1 MGLNPATFLERLD
14 AVITGKGFK
23 RAVPVH
29 LNECHKYDDG
39 ALLTTTVTA
48 AGYDLLDTS
57 SKQRVIFVDDDET
70 SMFGFNF
77 SVPEDYDE
85 SVDKLRIRALVSMD
99 GGTSDTVYLDAEIYR
114 KRAGAAATADLDPTI
129 DPVRIPA
136 AVASASWGEV
146 NADGNALQGGDQLTV
161 VLKTAAHTTD
171 GIIVYGIE
179 VVIASDLVY
188 FDKADRA
195 IS

>member
-1 MGLNPATFLERLD
+1 MGLNAGTFLKRLG
-14 AVITGKGFK
+14 AVTTGYGFK
-23 RAVPVH
+23 KAVPVH

-48 AGYDLLDTS
+48 AGYDMLDTG

-85 SVDKLRIRALVSMD
+85 SIDKLRIRALASMD
-99 GGTSDTVYLDAEIYR
+99 GGTTDTVYLDAEIYR
-114 KRAGAAATADLDPTI
+114 KRAGAVATADLDPTI

-136 AVASASWGEV
+136 AIASAAWSEV
-146 NADGNALQGGDQLTV
+146 NADGNDLQGGDQLTV

-179 VVIASDLVY
+179 VVYAADLVY
-188 FDKADRA
+188 FDVDDRA
-195 IS
+195 I

>member
-1 MGLNPATFLERLD
+1 MGLNAATFLERLD
-14 AVITGKGFK
+14 AIITGKGFK
-23 RAVPVH
+23 KAVPVH

-48 AGYDLLDTS
+48 AGYDLLDTG

-85 SVDKLRIRALVSMD
+85 SIDKLRIRALASMD

-136 AVASASWGEV
+136 AIASASWREV
-146 NADGNALQGGDQLTV
+146 NADGNTLQGGDQLTI

-171 GIIVYGIE
+171 GILIYGIE
-179 VVIASDLVY
+179 VVYAGDIVY

-195 IS
+195 I

>member
-1 MGLNPATFLERLD
+1 MGLNAATFLERLD
-14 AVITGKGFK
+14 AIITGKGFK
-23 RAVPVH
+23 KAVPVH

-48 AGYDLLDTS
+48 AGYDLLDTG

-85 SVDKLRIRALVSMD
+85 SVDKLRIRALISMD
-99 GGTSDTVYLDAEIYR
+99 GGTTDDALLLDAEIYR
-114 KRAGAAATADLDPTI
+114 KRAGAAATADLDPTA
-129 DPVRIPA
+129 DTTAIPL
-136 AVASASWGEV
+136 AVADAIWSEV
-146 NADGNALQGGDQLTV
+146 NADGNTLQGGDQLTV
-161 VLKTAAHTTD
+161 VLKTGAHATD

-179 VVIASDLVY
+179 VVYAADLVY
-188 FDKADRA
+188 FDVDDRA
-195 IS
+195 I

>member
-1 MGLNPATFLERLD
+1 MNPGTFLKNTER
-14 AVITGKGFK
+14 ITTGKGFK

-48 AGYDLLDTS
+48 AGYDMLDTG

-99 GGTSDTVYLDAEIYR
+99 GGTTDTVYLDAEIYR

-136 AVASASWGEV
+136 AIASAAWSEV
-146 NADGNALQGGDQLTV
+146 DADGNDLQGGDQLTV

-171 GIIVYGIE
+171 GMLVYGIE
-179 VVIASDLVY
+179 VVYAADLVY
-188 FDKADRA
+188 YDQDDRA